1 VTFQIQAPSV
11 AGVVVAAILI
21 SDEGDE
27 IDVELVCGDPHHWQT
42 NVYAPQKQDKQ
53 PLWGVFG
60 DIENFADQTASVT
73 TLHNYTVDWNADRI
87 IWRVDGTTVRTLTP
101 GQTNINGTRHYPT
114 GLARLSLGI
123 WDASTPEGTSE
134 WAMGPINW
142 DKAPSTISATVRAV
156 WVECSS

>member
-1 VTFQIQAPSV
+1 M
-11 AGVVVAAILI
+11 
-21 SDEGDE
+21 
-27 IDVELVCGDPHHWQT
+27 ELVCGDPHHWQT
-42 NVYAPQKQDKQ
+42 NVYAPQKEDKQ

-60 DIENFADQTASVT
+60 DIENFADKTASVT

-87 IWRVDGTTVRTLTP
+87 IWRVDGTTVRTLTPGDYYGDSMPFVLTASP